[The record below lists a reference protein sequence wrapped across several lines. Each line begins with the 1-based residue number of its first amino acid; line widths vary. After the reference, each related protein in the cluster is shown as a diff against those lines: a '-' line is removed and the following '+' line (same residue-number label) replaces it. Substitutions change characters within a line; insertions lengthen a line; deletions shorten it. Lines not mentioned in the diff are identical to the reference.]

1 MSEAKPIMIFKV
13 YADNKDVSNLECPYG
28 AVTMIPFRATVESE
42 LFTGET
48 LPGAVDVQIENP
60 GMSRNMCAK
69 YMFKGTDC
77 EGNECLLFVENNG
90 YLAPVMRNDPW
101 LPACPR
107 FLTDSPVL
115 GDYLCRQQFR
125 SEVQGREWGVEIRI
139 YDILKES

>member
-1 MSEAKPIMIFKV
+1 MAEPIMIFQIF
-13 YADNKDVSNLECPYG
+13 ADGSQVSNLECKYG
-28 AVTMIPFRATVESE
+28 AVTMIPFTGKAESD
-42 LFTGET
+42 LFTGEI
-48 LPGAVDVQIENP
+48 LPGACDVQIENP
-60 GMSRNMCAK
+60 ALSRNMCAK
-69 YMFKGTDC
+69 YMFKGVDC

-125 SEVQGREWGVEIRI
+125 SEVQGRDWGVEIRI
-139 YDILKES
+139 YDILKEKS